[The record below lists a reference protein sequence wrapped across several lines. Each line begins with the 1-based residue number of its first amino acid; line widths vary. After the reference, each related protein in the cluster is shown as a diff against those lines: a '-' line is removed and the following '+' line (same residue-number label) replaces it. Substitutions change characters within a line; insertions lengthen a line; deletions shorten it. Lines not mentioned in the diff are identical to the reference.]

1 MLFLYL
7 LFCKSNLNSK
17 YRLMSASAQNLSLG
31 AAVDFQV
38 DPNIPQSSQQSV
50 AQINDATKAQVN
62 LINATTTGGR
72 RPRRRKSRRSYK
84 GGVGGVG
91 AETIPGDP
99 TTIVVAPL
107 PLGSDTAN
115 AQANNVAA
123 AKLFANAVV
132 ASSNDGKVAQAGG
145 KRRRRTR
152 RLSKKRTRRSR
163 STRSVKYRKM
173 MKGKKSRR
181 TRTR

>member
-1 MLFLYL
+1 
-7 LFCKSNLNSK
+7 
-17 YRLMSASAQNLSLG
+17 MSATAQNLSLG
-31 AAVDFQV
+31 AAVDFTI
-38 DPNIPQSSQQSV
+38 DPTIPQSSQASV

-72 RPRRRKSRRSYK
+72 RRRRRKSRRSYR

-107 PLGSDTAN
+107 PLGANTAN

-123 AKLFANAVV
+123 ATLFADAVTASKYDSAVV
-132 ASSNDGKVAQAGG
+132 KVGG

-152 RLSKKRTRRSR
+152 RLSKKRTRRSTR
-163 STRSVKYRKM
+163 STKYRKM
-173 MKGKKSRR
+173 RKVKKSRR
-181 TRTR
+181 SRR